1 MLNVM
6 TADEAV
12 KLIKDGDCIA
22 VNSFV
27 GIENP
32 VELHE
37 AIYRR
42 YKQEGHPAH
51 LTLVSAAGF
60 GIWTR
65 DGNAE
70 SYIREGAM
78 DKLIC
83 GHFGAMMSTKELVLQ
98 DKFEAYNVPL
108 GGIIH
113 GLRAQAA
120 GLPGALSKVGLG
132 LFIDPRIE
140 GPAINNMSRGTE
152 LAKYL
157 ASVVEL
163 DGEEFM
169 YYKMPAVNVAL
180 IKASACDRQ
189 GNVTLR
195 DEYLKGDALT
205 LAQAAKAHKGKVLVQ
220 VDRITDEHIHP
231 QLVDIPA
238 CLVDAVCVV
247 KEPARDAAFE
257 SITGNKEVPYEE
269 LQDHL
274 DRLNEFTSTGKKTG
288 AIGDIIGRRGAKE
301 LKPGN
306 IVNIGIG
313 FPENVPRFARKAG
326 ILDKITLTV
335 ESGPVGGLPA
345 SGTVFGS
352 MIGAGSVYTMA
363 QQFDFYDGGGLDIC
377 YMGGLEVDK
386 HGNVNCHRGP
396 GAYSGVG
403 GFSDITSNTKTVV
416 FCVTFNTKGLNVTEE
431 DGKVIINQDGSIPKF
446 VDEVRSISFSGKKA
460 QEKGQ
465 RVLYITERC
474 VFTLTDKGM
483 EILEVYPGIDR
494 QRDIIDKLPEGFLAE

>member
-1 MLNVM
+1 MFKIM

-12 KLIKDGDCIA
+12 KLIKDGDNIA

-42 YKQEGHPAH
+42 YKAEGHPAH
-51 LTLVSAAGF
+51 LTLISAAGF
-60 GIWTR
+60 GIWDR

-78 DKLIC
+78 DRLIC
-83 GHFGAMMSTKELVLQ
+83 GHFGAMLSTKELVLQ
-98 DKFEAYNVPL
+98 DHFEAYNVPL

-132 LFIDPRIE
+132 LFIDPREE
-140 GPAINNMSRGTE
+140 GPAINEMSRGTE
-152 LAKYL
+152 LCKSLAK
-157 ASVVEL
+157 VVEL

-169 YYKMPAVNVAL
+169 YYKMPEVNVAL
-180 IKASACDRQ
+180 IKASACDRH
-189 GNVTLR
+189 GNVTLM

-205 LAQAAKAHKGKVLVQ
+205 LAQAAKAHDGKVLVQ
-220 VDRITDEHIHP
+220 VDYITDAHIHP

-247 KEPARDAAFE
+247 KEPERDPAFA
-257 SITGNKEVPYEE
+257 SITGNIEVPFDD

-274 DRLNEFTSTGKKTG
+274 DRLNKFTSTGKKTG
-288 AIGDIIGRRGAKE
+288 AIGDIIGRRGAE
-301 LKPGN
+301 EIKPGYV
-306 IVNIGIG
+306 VNVGIG
-313 FPENVPRFARKAG
+313 FPENVPRYAREAG
-326 ILDKITLTV
+326 VLDKITLTV

-377 YMGGLEVDK
+377 YMGGLEVDRY
-386 HGNVNCHRGP
+386 GNVNAHRGP

-403 GFSDITSNTKTVV
+403 GFSDITSNTKNVV
-416 FCVTFNTKGLNVTEE
+416 FCVTFNTKGLDVAEE
-431 DGKVIINQDGSIPKF
+431 DGRVTILKEGSIPKF
-446 VDEVRSISFSGKKA
+446 VDKVRSISFSGKKA
-460 QEKGQ
+460 VEKGQ

-474 VFTLTDKGM
+474 VFTLTSRGM
-483 EILEVYPGIDR
+483 EILEVYPGIDI
-494 QRDIIDKLPEGFLAE
+494 QHDIIDKLPKGFIAE

>member
-1 MLNVM
+1 MLNVV
-6 TADEAV
+6 TAGEAV
-12 KLIKDGDCIA
+12 KLINDGDCIA

-27 GIENP
+27 GVENP
-32 VELHE
+32 VALHE
-37 AIYRR
+37 AIYHRFR
-42 YKQEGHPAH
+42 ETGHPAH

-60 GIWTR
+60 GVWDR

-78 DKLIC
+78 DRLVC
-83 GHFGAMMSTKELVLQ
+83 GHFGAMLSTKELVLQ
-98 DKFEAYNVPL
+98 DRFEAYNVPL

-132 LFIDPRIE
+132 LFVDPREE

-152 LAKYL
+152 FGRALAQ
-157 ASVVEL
+157 VVEL

-189 GNVTLR
+189 GNVTLK

-205 LAQAAKAHKGKVLVQ
+205 LAQAAKAHSGKVLVQ
-220 VDRITDEHIHP
+220 VDHITDEHIHP
-231 QLVDIPA
+231 QLEDIHA

-247 KEPARDAAFE
+247 KEEKDPAFNCL
-257 SITGNKEVPYEE
+257 TGNEAVEFDG
-269 LQDHL
+269 LQAKL
-274 DRLNEFTSTGKKTG
+274 DRLNELTSTGKKTG
-288 AIGDIIGRRGAKE
+288 AIGDIIGRRGAE
-301 LKPGN
+301 VLKAGDV
-306 IVNIGIG
+306 VNVGIG
-313 FPENVPRFARKAG
+313 FPENVPRYAKEAG
-326 ILDKITLTV
+326 LLDKITLTV

-363 QQFDFYDGGGLDIC
+363 QQFDFYDGGGLDVC
-377 YMGGLEVDK
+377 YMGALEVDRF
-386 HGNVNCHRGP
+386 GNVNAHRGP

-403 GFSDITSNTKTVV
+403 GFSDITSNTRTVV
-416 FCVTFNTKGLNVTEE
+416 FCVTFTTKGLDVTEE
-431 DGKVIINQDGSIPKF
+431 DGRVTIRREGSIPKF
-446 VDEVRSISFSGKKA
+446 VDKVRSISFSGKKA
-460 QEKGQ
+460 VEKGQ
-465 RVLYITERC
+465 KVFYITERC
-474 VFTLTDKGM
+474 VFTLTARGM
-483 EILEVYPGIDR
+483 EILEVYPGIDK
-494 QRDIIDKLPEGFLAE
+494 QHDIIDKLPEGFLAD

>member
-6 TADEAV
+6 TADEAI
-12 KLIKDGDCIA
+12 KLIKDGDTIA

-42 YKQEGHPAH
+42 YKSEGHPKH
-51 LTLVSAAGF
+51 LTIISAAGF
-60 GIWTR
+60 GTWSR

-98 DKFEAYNVPL
+98 DHFEAYNVPL

-132 LFIDPRIE
+132 LFVDPREE
-140 GPAINNMSRGTE
+140 GPAINEMSRGTE
-152 LAKYL
+152 LSKSL
-157 ASVVEL
+157 AQVVEL

-169 YYKMPAVNVAL
+169 YYKMPKVTVAL
-180 IKASACDRQ
+180 IKASFCDRQ
-189 GNVTLR
+189 GNVTLK

-205 LAQAAKAHKGKVLVQ
+205 LAQAAKAHDGKVLVQ
-220 VDRITDEHIHP
+220 VDHVTDEHIHP

-238 CLVDAVCVV
+238 CLVDAVCMV
-247 KEPARDAAFE
+247 KEEKKDPAFRAIAGNEAVAFDD
-257 SITGNKEVPYEE
+257 
-269 LQDHL
+269 LQTKL
-274 DRLNEFTSTGKKTG
+274 NRLNELTSTGKKTG

-301 LKPGN
+301 LKVGD

-313 FPENVPRFARKAG
+313 FPENVPRYARDAG

-352 MIGAGSVYTMA
+352 MIGAGSVYAMA

-377 YMGGLEVDK
+377 YMGGLEVDRY
-386 HGNVNCHRGP
+386 GNVNCHRGP

-416 FCVTFNTKGLNVTEE
+416 FCVTFTTKGL
-431 DGKVIINQDGSIPKF
+431 KVSEQDGVVAIDREGEISKF
-446 VDEVRSISFSGKKA
+446 VDKVRSISFSGKRA
-460 QEKGQ
+460 VEKGQ

-474 VFTLTDKGM
+474 VFTLTEKGM

-494 QRDIIDKLPEGFLAE
+494 QRDIIDKLPEGFITE

>member
-12 KLIKDGDCIA
+12 KLIKDGDVIA

-37 AIYRR
+37 AIARR
-42 YKQEGHPAH
+42 FREDGHPAH

-60 GIWTR
+60 GVWDR
-65 DGNAE
+65 DRNAE
-70 SYIREGAM
+70 SYIREGAL

-83 GHFGAMMSTKELVLQ
+83 GHFGAMLSTKELVLQ
-98 DKFEAYNVPL
+98 DHFEAYNVPL

-132 LFIDPRIE
+132 LFIDPREE
-140 GPAINNMSRGTE
+140 GPAINEMSRGTE
-152 LAKYL
+152 LAKSL
-157 ASVVEL
+157 AQVVEL

-169 YYKMPAVNVAL
+169 YYKMPPVTVAL

-189 GNVTLR
+189 GNVTLK

-205 LAQAAKAHKGKVLVQ
+205 LAQAAKAHKGKVIVQ
-220 VDRITDEHIHP
+220 VDHITDEHIHA

-247 KEPARDAAFE
+247 KEPEKDQAFD
-257 SITGNKEVPYEE
+257 SLTGNIGVPFDG
-269 LQDHL
+269 LQAYL

-288 AIGDIIGRRGAKE
+288 ATGDIIGRRGAKE
-301 LKPGN
+301 LKPGDV
-306 IVNIGIG
+306 VNIGIG
-313 FPENVPRFARKAG
+313 FPENVPRYAREAG

-352 MIGAGSVYTMA
+352 MIGAGCLYPMA

-377 YMGGLEVDK
+377 YMGGLEVDRF
-386 HGNVNCHRGP
+386 GNVNCHRGP
-396 GAYSGVG
+396 GAFSGVG
-403 GFSDITSNTKTVV
+403 GFSDITSNTGTVV
-416 FCVTFNTKGLNVTEE
+416 FCVTFNTKGLKVSQHDGCVTI
-431 DGKVIINQDGSIPKF
+431 DQDGSIPKF
-446 VDEVRSISFSGKKA
+446 VDKVRSISFSGKKA
-460 QEKGQ
+460 QEKDQ

-474 VFTLTDKGM
+474 VFTLTEKGM
-483 EILEVYPGIDR
+483 EMLEVYPGIDR
-494 QRDIIDKLPEGFLAE
+494 QKDIIDKLPAGFLAE